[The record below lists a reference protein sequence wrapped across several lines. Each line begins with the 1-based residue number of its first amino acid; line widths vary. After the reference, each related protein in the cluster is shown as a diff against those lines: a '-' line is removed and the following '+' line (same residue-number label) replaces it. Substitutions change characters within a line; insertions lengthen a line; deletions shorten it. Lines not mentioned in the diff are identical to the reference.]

1 MVMQRILHISCCIL
15 LLSSAAFAQT
25 ATLSGSV
32 KDQSGAVLSGVQ
44 IRVANPAT
52 SFNRSVVT
60 GERGD
65 YVIPLLPVGKY
76 DVTAELPGF
85 KTETRQAIEL
95 QVDQRLTLNF
105 EMQVGEL
112 SERLVVTEA
121 APLVQ
126 SETSSVGAVV
136 ENKRIVELPLN
147 GRDFENLAQLIPG
160 VANPAQGSTNG
171 FRGGIPVAGTREE
184 MTSFT
189 L

>member
-1 MVMQRILHISCCIL
+1 MRRMLQVGCWIL
-15 LLSSAAFAQT
+15 LLSIGAFAQT
-25 ATLSGSV
+25 ATLSGTV
-32 KDQSGAVLSGVQ
+32 KDQSSAVLPGVQ
-44 IRVANPAT
+44 ISVTNRAA
-52 SFNRSVVT
+52 SFTRAVTT

-85 KTETRQAIEL
+85 KAETRQAIDL

-121 APLVQ
+121 VPLVQ

-136 ENKRIVELPLN
+136 ENKR
-147 GRDFENLAQLIPG
+147 
-160 VANPAQGSTNG
+160 
-171 FRGGIPVAGTREE
+171 
-184 MTSFT
+184 
-189 L
+189 

>member
-1 MVMQRILHISCCIL
+1 
-15 LLSSAAFAQT
+15 
-25 ATLSGSV
+25 
-32 KDQSGAVLSGVQ
+32 
-44 IRVANPAT
+44 
-52 SFNRSVVT
+52 T

-65 YVIPLLPVGKY
+65 YVIPQLQVGKY
-76 DVTAELPGF
+76 DITAELPGF
-85 KTETRQAIEL
+85 KTEARQGIDL
-95 QVDQRLTLNF
+95 QVDQRLTINF

-160 VANPAQGSTNG
+160 VSNPAQGSGNG

-184 MTSFT
+184 MTTFT
-189 L
+189 LDGVDIVSNLVKAISFKPSIDMLQELKVQTSTYSAEYGRSAGGQI